1 MVVSLLLRFAA
12 GVFCVFTAVLLT
24 GGGAVAVAD
33 PDSSGS
39 ATAHGN
45 GGNNG
50 SGQHGN
56 ATPGRASTAMATPG
70 RPAGNG
76 NTGSGQHGNA
86 GNNASGEHGNGG
98 NTASGQP
105 STGAETPNEAPG
117 GTDSNNGTLGSGLVA
132 AVPSV
137 VEPAATVAVPGPAP
151 TIDDPSS
158 QRGHASSHCGGAGC
172 RCGGAG
178 CRWRVGCERGGAD
191 VVAPAA
197 DVVAPAADVVAL
209 TADVVTPVPAPVAW
223 VQDML
228 TLVFGT
234 VVPLSQLQ
242 SDLYFFLTGI
252 AGAAPVV
259 EVPGGFAGAGLS
271 AGGHASVAS
280 QGPRMAPLAAI
291 RGVAVAGN
299 AARVA
304 RVGGRAPSTF
314 GAIEIGRKPSLPRMA
329 PLVPNDAIPMG
340 EQSSF
345 EYAGSDLLLPASQ
358 SALAAGVLSGSAG
371 AAILAAAGVLPLS
384 LAALARYRSAR
395 RWRASHPY
403 RDRGAHR
410 IPPGQSRLRS
420 AGSGYRGLR
429 PFGGRSVS
437 CRSFGVIGCHPS
449 EGIARRPCRGVKRRT
464 SSG

>member
-56 ATPGRASTAMATPG
+56 VNTGSG
-70 RPAGNG
+70 QHGNG
-76 NTGSGQHGNA
+76 NTGSGQHGNAGNNASGQHGNAGNNASGQHGNA

-137 VEPAATVAVPGPAP
+137 VDPAATVAVPGPAP
-151 TIDDPSS
+151 TMMTLAPN
-158 QRGHASSHCGGAGC
+158 AVTLAPT
-172 RCGGAG
+172 
-178 CRWRVGCERGGAD
+178 

-234 VVPLSQLQ
+234 VVPLTQLQ
-242 SDLYFFLTGI
+242 SDLYSFLTGI

-271 AGGHASVAS
+271 AGGDASVAS

-314 GAIEIGRKPSLPRMA
+314 GAIEIGRKPSLP
-329 PLVPNDAIPMG
+329 G
-340 EQSSF
+340 
-345 EYAGSDLLLPASQ
+345 
-358 SALAAGVLSGSAG
+358 
-371 AAILAAAGVLPLS
+371 
-384 LAALARYRSAR
+384 
-395 RWRASHPY
+395 W
-403 RDRGAHR
+403 HR
-410 IPPGQSRLRS
+410 
-420 AGSGYRGLR
+420 
-429 PFGGRSVS
+429 
-437 CRSFGVIGCHPS
+437 
-449 EGIARRPCRGVKRRT
+449 
-464 SSG
+464 